1 MGKNKNT
8 PISSD
13 KTSRTPEMIPSMFN
27 WITPD
32 IQEIRAKHLA
42 NVTKKKV

>member
-1 MGKNKNT
+1 MGKDKNK
-8 PISSD
+8 PKSGD

-32 IQEIRAKHLA
+32 FQAIRAEHLDKA
-42 NVTKKKV
+42 TKK